1 MVESIIYNPVSK
13 VEIFF
18 RLIEANML
26 HRTAKVASIEVLQTW
41 KMALLKALLR
51 QQDFEYVS
59 CTSIFVKFLLQSV
72 TKSLMRCIFFL

>member
-1 MVESIIYNPVSK
+1 
-13 VEIFF
+13 
-18 RLIEANML
+18 ML

-72 TKSLMRCIFFL
+72 TKSLMRCKFFL